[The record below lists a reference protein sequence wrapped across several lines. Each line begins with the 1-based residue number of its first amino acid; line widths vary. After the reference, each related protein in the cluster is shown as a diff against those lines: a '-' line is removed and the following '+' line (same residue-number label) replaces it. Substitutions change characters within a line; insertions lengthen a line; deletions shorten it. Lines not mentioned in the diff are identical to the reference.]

1 MPRSLLSIMVRR
13 LRLVVPVGREQT
25 QKSPC
30 PGRSPIN
37 AVEEIHGRGG
47 REVWQCLPR
56 CSPAAF
62 VAHSCGLS
70 TTDLG

>member
-37 AVEEIHGRGG
+37 AVERDPWA
-47 REVWQCLPR
+47 RRARSLAVLATVLPR
-56 CSPAAF
+56 RVRGTQLWA
-62 VAHSCGLS
+62 LY
-70 TTDLG
+70 D